1 MQDKLLCKFNL
12 FDLDQKIYLYS
23 SVKNKVIEIGTCA
36 TENVGDMIVSLLI
49 NKPSIGEIELSVSSL
64 VSIIFSI
71 GGKKPCI
78 WTSIC
83 FLNLKSNGFNCNS
96 LEKDDSLSS

>member
-49 NKPSIGEIELSVSSL
+49 NKPSIGEIELSGNASYAQKTLETIRNYQSNEYNFKNVRI
-64 VSIIFSI
+64 SIN
-71 GGKKPCI
+71 GKV
-78 WTSIC
+78 
-83 FLNLKSNGFNCNS
+83 FN
-96 LEKDDSLSS
+96 

>member
-36 TENVGDMIVSLLI
+36 TENVGDMIVS
-49 NKPSIGEIELSVSSL
+49 
-64 VSIIFSI
+64 
-71 GGKKPCI
+71 
-78 WTSIC
+78 
-83 FLNLKSNGFNCNS
+83 
-96 LEKDDSLSS
+96 